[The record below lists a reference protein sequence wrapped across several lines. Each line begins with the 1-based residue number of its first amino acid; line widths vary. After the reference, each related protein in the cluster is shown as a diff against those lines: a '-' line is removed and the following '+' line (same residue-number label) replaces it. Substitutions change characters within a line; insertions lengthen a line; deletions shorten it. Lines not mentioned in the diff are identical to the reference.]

1 MNIDFALAI
10 MNTRECILNEKK
22 INRMQKKFSFQST
35 NPRSAFRLKNFL
47 HGSHALAPYAKPLD
61 GTPQMV
67 HGIGVVLVCVE
78 LFDEWSSMYSIGI

>member
-1 MNIDFALAI
+1 MTIKMTFQY
-10 MNTRECILNEKK
+10 ILS
-22 INRMQKKFSFQST
+22 NRKRKSIEGKRNLLVLFT